1 MANTWITFIQK
12 WSKDN
17 KVKYN
22 DAMKSPKAKT
32 AYNKS
37 KGKPMAG
44 VAKKAT
50 MDKKEM
56 NDEPKK
62 KRKPRKVIKR
72 EDAAPEE

>member
-44 VAKKAT
+44 VAQAKQ
-50 MDKKEM
+50 
-56 NDEPKK
+56 N
-62 KRKPRKVIKR
+62 R